1 MLLSFFLVPLVYA
14 SFAAVVAFAIAPL
27 QYLKIIR
34 QETASSYSSIFFCA
48 FEKGGAAIG
57 IFFGGAIP
65 YVTMNFLANLS
76 FGFSDRISEIV
87 LPVQYGILVG
97 IFVRAFLGGAIETLF
112 TIYPE
117 VREIVR
123 NKGDLAVG
131 KGRVLSILFPAFLR
145 NSVAWLG
152 ATSSYEISTR
162 LFLSLDKSLFLSVV
176 LGLVF
181 GVISI
186 PLDVLVTQNC
196 AAREELPLLRRVLLV
211 ATDSSSKFF
220 LGSTI
225 RILQISIYTA
235 VTVSTTFILRYFGI

>member
-14 SFAAVVAFAIAPL
+14 SFAGVVAFAIAPL

-34 QETASSYSSIFFCA
+34 QETAASYSSIFFRA
-48 FEKGGAAIG
+48 FGKSGAIG
-57 IFFGGAIP
+57 IFFGGALP

-76 FGFSDRISEIV
+76 FGLSDRISEIV
-87 LPVQYGILVG
+87 LPVQYGILIG
-97 IFVRAFLGGAIETLF
+97 IFVRAFLGGAIETVL

-123 NKGDLAVG
+123 NKGDLAFG
-131 KGRVLSILFPAFLR
+131 KGRALSILFPAFLR

-152 ATSSYEISTR
+152 ATSSYEISTK
-162 LFLSLDKSLFLSVV
+162 LCLSMDTSLILSVI

-181 GVISI
+181 GIISI
-186 PLDVLVTQNC
+186 PLDVMVTQSC
-196 AAREELPLLRRVLLV
+196 AAKEELTLIRRMLLV
-211 ATDSSSKFF
+211 ATDSSSKFL

-225 RILQISIYTA
+225 RILQISIYTT
-235 VTVSTTFILRYFGI
+235 VTVLTTFILRYFGI